1 MLLRRNNKI
10 LNFGGMYLLLRLLIN
25 ALALLVVTQ
34 LVAGFSVDTFYH
46 ALIAAIVLG
55 IINAV
60 LRPVL
65 VLLTLPIN
73 LLTLGLFTF
82 VINGALIWF
91 VGTFVKG
98 VEISGFLPALIA
110 AILLWAISTLS
121 NMLVKATDKI

>member
-1 MLLRRNNKI
+1 
-10 LNFGGMYLLLRLLIN
+10 MYLLLRLLIN